1 MPSVTDVFADDQ
13 VFPRAGGL
21 ESPNIFTTSCSFA
34 ASNTCRFIALTK
46 RRCRT
51 AVAIVVAV
59 LMVVVIYMGWL
70 TQKRDRLTAALV
82 NYNRGRRPDDASKK
96 LPPVKPI
103 QVVLDVKLTRDGP
116 RDIAVLEK
124 RIGPLAP
131 GEVFIPVPHLLLGG
145 DGNLATYEK
154 GDFEVYLDLV
164 AQTHGL

>member
-1 MPSVTDVFADDQ
+1 MH
-13 VFPRAGGL
+13 R
-21 ESPNIFTTSCSFA
+21 
-34 ASNTCRFIALTK
+34 
-46 RRCRT
+46 
-51 AVAIVVAV
+51 
-59 LMVVVIYMGWL
+59 
-70 TQKRDRLTAALV
+70 
-82 NYNRGRRPDDASKK
+82 KK